1 MNDLIFFL
9 TTKVPTAVKDYEG
22 TKKSIDEA
30 LEKFSLDYI
39 DLLLIHSPQPWI
51 EVNRTPDRHFKG
63 NLENWRAMEEAVKAG
78 KARAIGVSNFLKED
92 LDNIIDNGT
101 IKPAVNQIEV
111 NIGNTP
117 LTLMKYC
124 QEQGIIVEAY
134 SPLAHGRALTNLKIK
149 KYADKYHVSP
159 TQLMLKYDC
168 QLGCVVLPKTDNI
181 NDMKQ
186 DRQLDFE
193 IDDSDMEELKRLR
206 F

>member
-1 MNDLIFFL
+1 
-9 TTKVPTAVKDYEG
+9 
-22 TKKSIDEA
+22 
-30 LEKFSLDYI
+30 
-39 DLLLIHSPQPWI
+39 
-51 EVNRTPDRHFKG
+51 
-63 NLENWRAMEEAVKAG
+63 MEEAVKAG
-78 KARAIGVSNFLKED
+78 KVRAIGVSNFLKED
-92 LDNIIDNGT
+92 LDDIIDNGT

-134 SPLAHGRALTNLKIK
+134 SSLAHGRRMTNLKIK
-149 KYADKYHVSP
+149 KYTDKYHVSP

-168 QLGCVVLPKTDNI
+168 QLGCVVLPKTDKI

-206 F
+206 FQSTI

>member
-1 MNDLIFFL
+1 MMKPKKVVRQAILVAIKRLILQEITVMKLELARESGILIFFL

-39 DLLLIHSPQPWI
+39 DLLLIHSPQPWV

-78 KARAIGVSNFLKED
+78 KVRAIGVSNFLKED
-92 LDNIIDNGT
+92 LDNIIDTGT

-117 LTLMKYC
+117 LTLMKCC

-159 TQLMLKYDC
+159 AQLMLKYDC
-168 QLGCVVLPKTDNI
+168 Q
-181 NDMKQ
+181 
-186 DRQLDFE
+186 
-193 IDDSDMEELKRLR
+193 
-206 F
+206 